1 MSEDSRD
8 KTVLVVEDDA
18 ATRNALTFF
27 LEGEGYTVCGVENGQ
42 EALDHLRRN
51 ALPNVVLLD
60 LTMPVM
66 GGCEFLRLQKQDPA
80 LASIPVIVLSADGE
94 VAGMPELFGDVG
106 CVQKPVDA
114 DLLLAAIRRF
124 TAFPKPRVLVVED
137 ERAVLQMLDV
147 ALRHYGFRVTLAAS
161 GEEAVELYRQNHGKI
176 DVVLL
181 DVQMPGMDGP
191 ATLAA
196 LQKINAGVRCCFMS
210 GHTGRYSEKELL
222 SMGAAHVLPK
232 PFVSLSL
239 LTRLLWDVVCPR

>member
-1 MSEDSRD
+1 
-8 KTVLVVEDDA
+8 
-18 ATRNALTFF
+18 
-27 LEGEGYTVCGVENGQ
+27 
-42 EALDHLRRN
+42 
-51 ALPNVVLLD
+51 
-60 LTMPVM
+60 
-66 GGCEFLRLQKQDPA
+66 
-80 LASIPVIVLSADGE
+80 IPVIVLSADGE

-210 GHTGRYSEKELL
+210 GHTGRYSEK
-222 SMGAAHVLPK
+222 
-232 PFVSLSL
+232 
-239 LTRLLWDVVCPR
+239 